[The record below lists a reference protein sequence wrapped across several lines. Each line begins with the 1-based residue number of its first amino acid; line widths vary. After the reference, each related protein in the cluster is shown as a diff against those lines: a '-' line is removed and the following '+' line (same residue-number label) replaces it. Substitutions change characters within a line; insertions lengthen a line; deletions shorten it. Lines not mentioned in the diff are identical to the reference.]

1 MRAAGKAYLA
11 SFYLRNGKER
21 DTTTTTS
28 NDKTTPPRLCTSRA
42 WAAGARPVGLARA
55 VPFHFHPL
63 DSIGAIELVDRYGV
77 RRSSTQRSTV
87 CYCTPT
93 DTTTMWRAPMAI
105 HGRHKHFFHAFA
117 SVTGIR
123 PTPAGVSHERPGDSP
138 HQIQLLDSTRF
149 SSRVR
154 SAAASIRTTSKTV
167 DFPPKKRLIRK
178 IAR

>member
-1 MRAAGKAYLA
+1 MQRGGLRAGKAYLA

-21 DTTTTTS
+21 DTTTTS

-63 DSIGAIELVDRYGV
+63 DSVRSTRRPGV
-77 RRSSTQRSTV
+77 RSSRQRSTV
-87 CYCTPT
+87 CYCTPLT
-93 DTTTMWRAPMAI
+93 QLLCGVHPWLYTGDTNI
-105 HGRHKHFFHAFA
+105 FFHAFA
-117 SVTGIR
+117 SVYTGIR

-154 SAAASIRTTSKTV
+154 SASASIRTTSKTV
-167 DFPPKKRLIRK
+167 D
-178 IAR
+178 